1 MIYIDTGS
9 QNIYYNLAMEYWLVT
24 EKKPSDT
31 VLLFWNS
38 SPTLVVG
45 KYQNPLEEINMEYA
59 KAHNINIC
67 RRLSGG
73 GTVYQDP
80 GCWQF
85 SFIMKSEESGIDFKQ
100 FILPVIDVLH
110 DMGVPG
116 AGFNGRNDLVI
127 DGKKFSGNSQYIH
140 GGYTVHHGTLLYD
153 TDLVPLVES
162 TTVDPQKIIS
172 KSIKSVRDR
181 VTNISEHM
189 EKPVPGEEFKRL
201 MVSGL
206 MGDSG
211 AEYKLTPEELLR
223 VQQIAD
229 EKFNNYKAIYG
240 GSPKYSIQKKGY
252 FTGGKMEFSISVAKG
267 VIKDITVAGDF
278 FGTVDSGDFA
288 VALKGCLYE
297 KQAVLEALEKLPG
310 EVYQVSAEE
319 MAALITEV

>member
-1 MIYIDTGS
+1 MIYIDTKS

-45 KYQNPLEEINMEYA
+45 KYQNPLEEINIEYA
-59 KAHNINIC
+59 KTHNINIC
-67 RRLSGG
+67 RRMSGG

-85 SFIMKSEESGIDFKQ
+85 SFITKSENEGIDFKQ

-127 DGKKFSGNSQYIH
+127 EGKKFSGNSQYIH
-140 GGYTVHHGTLLYD
+140 GGYTVHHGTLLYA
-153 TDLVPLVES
+153 TDMVPLVES

-189 EKPVPGEEFKRL
+189 EKPLPGEVFKEK
-201 MVSGL
+201 MVAGL
-206 MGDSG
+206 LGDG
-211 AEYKLTPEELLR
+211 AVYDLTAEERDR
-223 VQQIAD
+223 VQKIAD
-229 EKFNNYKAIYG
+229 EKFNNYAAIYG
-240 GSPKYSIQKKGY
+240 GSPKYSIQRKGY
-252 FTGGKMEFSISVAKG
+252 FTGGKMEFNISVAKG
-267 VIKDITVAGDF
+267 LIKDISVTGDF
-278 FGTVDSGDFA
+278 FGTVESEDFA
-288 VALKGCLYE
+288 LALKGCPYE
-297 KQAVLEALEKLPG
+297 KSAVVEALGKMPG
-310 EVYQVSAEE
+310 EVYRISKEE
-319 MAALITEV
+319 MAGLIVV

>member
-9 QNIYYNLAMEYWLVT
+9 QNIYYNLAMEYWLTT
-24 EKKPSDT
+24 EKKPEDT

-67 RRLSGG
+67 RRMSGG

-85 SFIMKSEESGIDFKQ
+85 SFITKSENTGIDFKQ

-110 DMGVPG
+110 RMGVSG
-116 AGFNGRNDLVI
+116 AGFNGRNDLII

-140 GGYTVHHGTLLYD
+140 AGYTVHHGTLLYD
-153 TDLVPLVES
+153 TDIVPLVES
-162 TTVDPQKIIS
+162 TTVDPHKIIS

-189 EKPVPGEEFKRL
+189 EKPVPGEVFKEK
-201 MVSGL
+201 MVTGL
-206 MGDSG
+206 LGDGTIYTLSQ
-211 AEYKLTPEELLR
+211 AEKIR
-223 VQQIAD
+223 VQEIAD
-229 EKFNNYKAIYG
+229 EKFNNFTAIYG
-240 GSPKYSIQKKGY
+240 GSPKYNIQKKGY

-267 VIKDITVAGDF
+267 VIKDIAVSGDF
-278 FGTVDSGDFA
+278 FGTVDSHDFTK
-288 VALKGCLYE
+288 ALKGCLYQ
-297 KQAVLEALEKLPG
+297 KDAILEALDKMQG
-310 EVYQVSAEE
+310 EIYQISKEE
-319 MAALITEV
+319 IAGLISEI

>member
-1 MIYIDTGS
+1 MIYIDTKS

-31 VLLFWNS
+31 VILFWNS

-67 RRLSGG
+67 RRMSGG

-85 SFIMKSEESGIDFKQ
+85 SFITKAENEGIDFKQ

-110 DMGVPG
+110 DMGVKG

-140 GGYTVHHGTLLYD
+140 GGYTVHHGTLLYA

-181 VTNISEHM
+181 VTNISDHM
-189 EKPVPGEEFKRL
+189 EKPLSGSEFKEK
-201 MVSGL
+201 MVTGL
-206 MGDSG
+206 LGDG
-211 AEYKLTPEELLR
+211 FVYELTPEELNR
-223 VQQIAD
+223 VQAIAD
-229 EKFNNYKAIYG
+229 EKFNNFTAIYG
-240 GSPKYSIQKKGY
+240 GSPKYSIQRKGY
-252 FTGGKMEFSISVAKG
+252 FTGGKIEFNISVAKG
-267 VIKDITVAGDF
+267 VIKDISVSGDF
-278 FGTVDSGDFA
+278 FGTVESEDFA
-288 VALKGCLYE
+288 NALKGCAYE
-297 KQAVLEALEKLPG
+297 KQAVLNALGKMPG
-310 EVYQVSAEE
+310 EVYKITNEE
-319 MAALITEV
+319 MAELITEI

>member
-9 QNIYYNLAMEYWLVT
+9 QNIYYNLAMEYWLIT
-24 EKKPSDT
+24 EKKPEDT

-67 RRLSGG
+67 RRMSGG

-85 SFIMKSEESGIDFKQ
+85 SFIVKSQDSGIDFKQ
-100 FILPVIDVLH
+100 FILPVIDVLK
-110 DMGVPG
+110 DMGVRG

-127 DGKKFSGNSQYIH
+127 EGKKFSGNSQYIH
-140 GGYTVHHGTLLYD
+140 GGYTVHHGTLLYA

-189 EKPVPGEEFKRL
+189 AEPVSGDEFKRM

-206 MGDSG
+206 MGPSG
-211 AEYKLTPEELLR
+211 VEYKLTPEELER

-229 EKFNNYKAIYG
+229 EKFNNYQAIYG

-267 VIKDITVAGDF
+267 VIKDISVSGDF
-278 FGTVDSGDFA
+278 FGTVDSEDFA
-288 VALKGCLYE
+288 KVLKGCAYE
-297 KQAVLEALEKLPG
+297 KQAVLKALQGMQG
-310 EVYQVSAEE
+310 EVYKISWEE
-319 MAALITEV
+319 IADLIVEM